1 MIRRNPQ
8 GAPAGR
14 REEIRMSDVR
24 RLVLGGIGLAALA
37 ALCAGCTEETVVPE
51 EICGNGI
58 DDDGDGR
65 ADCLDSDCAQAPS
78 CVDVPAEVDCDDL
91 RDDDGDGRTDC
102 EDPDCAAASECTF
115 ETHCGDGVD
124 NDLDGA
130 TDCDDSDCAARSPC
144 VETWCTDGIDDD
156 GDGATD
162 CDDSDCA
169 ADPACVGATETNCT
183 DGVDDDGDGSTDC
196 ADSDCA
202 ADPACAPESNCTD
215 GVDNDGDGSTDCDD
229 SDCAADPACPPA
241 CAEDTYEEND
251 DIATATD
258 AGTIAPTEWLAVV
271 DPDEDFFAVDVCA
284 GGALTVDVLFT
295 GADGNID
302 AVLQDST
309 GAPLDSSTGSTDNEQ
324 LTWTATTAATVYVRV
339 FLQSGSCNVY
349 RLVVALTGC

>member
-130 TDCDDSDCAARSPC
+130 TDCDDSDCVARSPC
-144 VETWCTDGIDDD
+144 VETW
-156 GDGATD
+156 
-162 CDDSDCA
+162 
-169 ADPACVGATETNCT
+169 CT

-309 GAPLDSSTGSTDNEQ
+309 GAPLDSSTGSTDNDQ